1 VAGIAVPETRYAKQ
15 DGIELAYQVT
25 ERAGD
30 GPDIIYAAGGK
41 TPIDLVWEEAR
52 PRRFLERLAAMG
64 RVVLFDFRGWSAS
77 GQPVGRFPTFE
88 DWDHDLDLVMG
99 EAGIERPPVLLG
111 FGEAAFGFPYQAATH
126 PGRYKAVILV
136 DTYARFL
143 RAEDYPIGLPA
154 ERLEGYCAAM
164 EAMWGTGETL
174 GVVAPSLADDPA
186 FRRWYARCE
195 RLSAPPSVVAEYFRD
210 YAIRDMRATLALT
223 RTPTLVLHRA
233 GDRYIPVAH
242 GRYIAEH
249 IPGARY
255 VELPGDDH
263 LHYAGDAD
271 RMLDEIEYFITGI
284 RPSQQTDRTLATV
297 LFSDIVDSTRRATE
311 LGDARWRSVL
321 DQHDRGAGQ
330 IVDRFRGRTVKSTGD
345 GILAVFDGPGRA
357 IECAID
363 LRRMCRDLGLEV
375 RIGLHAGEIERR
387 GEDVSGVAVHL
398 AARVEAFAGP
408 GEILASRTVVDLVA
422 GSGIAFDERGEHEL
436 KGVPGRWR
444 LFAVT
449 HR

>member
-1 VAGIAVPETRYAKQ
+1 MAGIAVPETRYAKQ

-41 TPIDLVWEEAR
+41 TPIDLVWDEPR
-52 PRRFLERLAAMG
+52 SRRFLERLAAMG

-77 GQPVGRFPTFE
+77 GGPVGRFPTFE
-88 DWDHDLDLVMG
+88 DWDHDLDLVMA
-99 EAGIERPPVLLG
+99 EAGIEGPPVLLG

-126 PGRYKAVILV
+126 PGRYKALILV

-143 RAEDYPIGLPA
+143 RGNDYPIGLPP
-154 ERLEGYCAAM
+154 ESLDSYCAAM
-164 EAMWGTGETL
+164 ERMWGTGETL
-174 GVVAPSLADDPA
+174 SFVAPSLAADPA

-195 RLSAPPSVVAEYFRD
+195 RLSAPPSVVAAYFRD
-210 YAIRDMRATLALT
+210 YAVRDMRATLPLT
-223 RTPTLVLHRA
+223 QTPTLVLHRS

-242 GRYIAEH
+242 GRYIAEQ

-284 RPSQQTDRTLATV
+284 RPSPRTDRTLATV
-297 LFSDIVDSTRRATE
+297 LFSDIVDSTRHAADV
-311 LGDARWRSVL
+311 GDARWRSLL
-321 DQHDRGAGQ
+321 DQHDRVADEL
-330 IVDRFRGRTVKSTGD
+330 VDRFRGRTVKSTGD

-357 IECAID
+357 IGCAID
-363 LRRMCRDLGLEV
+363 LRRACRDLGFEV
-375 RIGLHAGEIERR
+375 RMGLHAGEIELR
-387 GEDVSGVAVHL
+387 GEDVSGIAVHL
-398 AARVEAFAGP
+398 AARIEAVAVP
-408 GEILASRTVVDLVA
+408 GEVLASRTVVDLVA
-422 GSGIAFDERGEHEL
+422 GSGIEFDERGEHEL
-436 KGVPGRWR
+436 KGVPGRWH
-444 LFAVT
+444 LFAV
-449 HR
+449 